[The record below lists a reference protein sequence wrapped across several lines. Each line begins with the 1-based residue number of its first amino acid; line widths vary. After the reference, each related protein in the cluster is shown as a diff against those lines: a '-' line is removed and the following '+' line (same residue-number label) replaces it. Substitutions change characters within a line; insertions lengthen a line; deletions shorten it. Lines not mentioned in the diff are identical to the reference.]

1 MSTLAPEPPQASP
14 QPPLPP
20 PEEERGF
27 LAPRPTARQRRNSS
41 RVNATISLI
50 FHLLVVAGAFFFA
63 AREGMLGK
71 QLKSLAVV
79 VVPKEKKPEPPKPK
93 APEPKK
99 DLPKEPVKQ
108 AATAPKAAPAARSA
122 ATAPPPMVAPPAASA
137 TIPAFEFTDGAK
149 PTDPINVYKELVEYA
164 LRTRWNKPD
173 NIADDNYVAE
183 VNLSV
188 DSAGKVTSY
197 DWLKGSNDKRWD
209 DSVKQVLGSTKA
221 MSRPPP
227 AGFPAKFVVRFDVEA
242 AKTEPVVTGGA
253 R

>member
-1 MSTLAPEPPQASP
+1 MSTLAPEPPQVPP

-27 LAPRPTARQRRNSS
+27 LAPRPTSRNRRNTS

-50 FHLLVVAGAFFFA
+50 FHVLVGAVAFFFA

-71 QLKSLAVV
+71 TFKSLAVV

-99 DLPKEPVKQ
+99 DSPKEQAK

-137 TIPAFEFTDGAK
+137 TIAAFDFSDGAK
-149 PTDPINVYKELVEYA
+149 PTDPISVYKELVEYA

-173 NIADDNYVAE
+173 NIADNNYVAE